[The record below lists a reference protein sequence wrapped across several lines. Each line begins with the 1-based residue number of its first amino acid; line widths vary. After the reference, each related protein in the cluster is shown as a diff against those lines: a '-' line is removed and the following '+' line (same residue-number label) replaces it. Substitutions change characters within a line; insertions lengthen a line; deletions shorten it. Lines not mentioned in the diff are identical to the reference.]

1 MEQWAKDY
9 HAGTVNF
16 YGVMNEINQ
25 REQKKDPNFTL
36 IGKDRVHPGP
46 VGHFVMAYIFL
57 KAQNMPREVAAID
70 VDARKEKAG
79 AMVNSEIRH
88 IRKLPDG
95 VEFDAWEKALPMVV
109 PDAAKPAL
117 ELIPFV
123 KELNQETLTITG
135 LAKGQYT
142 LKIDGEAIGEPS
154 SDELKA
160 GINLSEN
167 PKTPQ
172 YQQAAAAIKISSDR
186 TKIGA
191 TIRDIAAQKYGLSKA
206 NVDVSDNG
214 DVEKRLRDQIRAAK
228 EAGKPV
234 NRAWELVLQDMAE
247 PGKLTQQY
255 DELSVAL
262 LKACQ
267 TKEHH
272 FVITRK

>member
-1 MEQWAKDY
+1 
-9 HAGTVNF
+9 
-16 YGVMNEINQ
+16 
-25 REQKKDPNFTL
+25 
-36 IGKDRVHPGP
+36 
-46 VGHFVMAYIFL
+46 
-57 KAQNMPREVAAID
+57 
-70 VDARKEKAG
+70 
-79 AMVNSEIRH
+79 
-88 IRKLPDG
+88 
-95 VEFDAWEKALPMVV
+95 
-109 PDAAKPAL
+109 
-117 ELIPFV
+117 V